1 MKLAL
6 HDTTAKG
13 TRNIRAT
20 RTTLTLAALLAGAAL
35 VGGCQSD
42 PAKAPLGSRQDALPT
57 QDYPKVNIVDD
68 NFQLQNYL
76 VVDKSAIVAVLPG
89 DGKPLSVS
97 VPVRSTADNRMRLQ
111 YQFYWRDSNGVTIGQ
126 SGWRRYEVEPRVQ
139 FQAKGNAITQDAT
152 DWRLEIRSAR

>member
-1 MKLAL
+1 M
-6 HDTTAKG
+6 
-13 TRNIRAT
+13 N
-20 RTTLTLAALLAGAAL
+20 RTNRGLMVAVLAAAASVAML
-35 VGGCQSD
+35 GGCAGD
-42 PAKAPLGSRQDALPT
+42 PVKPPLGARQDALPT

-68 NFQLQNYL
+68 NFELQNYL
-76 VVDKSAIVAVLPG
+76 VVDKGAIVTVMPG

-126 SGWRRYEVEPRVQ
+126 SGWRRYEVEPRTQ
-139 FQAKGNAITQDAT
+139 FQAKGNAISPDAT